1 MLFFDPSGRIEVIKG
16 VFSFELG
23 VGSFQDWTLEN
34 RGGTDVTELLFID
47 SEPVDDIIIQAC
59 TDRGLGFR
67 QLADGNEALA
77 YAKEN
82 KPSIMVLNVEL
93 PKVSGYTVC
102 NKVKKDNGLRAVPLI
117 LTSSQATIDIF
128 EQHKKLKTRA
138 EEYLLKPYSSDD
150 LLARID
156 LLMQEGD
163 DSELSVDMSTA
174 VISDDDAVPLDG
186 ASGSSPF
193 SMPPMPPTGVSGDM
207 EPNSEM
213 AEVLDAATE
222 AVDAWGE
229 PGEEEIQEASADM
242 VLDQTQSLANSAAG
256 DTAVAEDSDGLTAED
271 KKAIRGV
278 RKENIQLKA
287 RVAELESRLGVAENL
302 KERLD
307 KATEQGR
314 QSRAELAKK
323 EQEVLEFQDL
333 LDQQEDQMESLRQQL
348 VEKDSSIASIRA
360 VAEGAELDTEEA
372 QTRVEELEKHEQE
385 LEARE
390 KELSEQLSSLT
401 TQVAELDEQ
410 MASTKEEYESQKAKL
425 LKVKDAIA
433 QALSD
438 LED

>member
-1 MLFFDPSGRIEVIKG
+1 
-16 VFSFELG
+16 
-23 VGSFQDWTLEN
+23 
-34 RGGTDVTELLFID
+34 VTELLFID
-47 SEPVDDIIIQAC
+47 SEPVDDTIIKAC
-59 TDRGLGFR
+59 SDRGLGFR

-82 KPSIMVLNVEL
+82 RPSIMVLNVEL

-102 NKVKKDNGLRAVPLI
+102 NKVKKDNRLRAVPLI

-156 LLMQEGD
+156 LLMQEEGQ
-163 DSELSVDMSTA
+163 EAAPADMGAAHNSTDEVVA
-174 VISDDDAVPLDG
+174 LDG
-186 ASGSSPF
+186 ASGASPF
-193 SMPPMPPTGVSGDM
+193 SMPPMPTGDVSG
-207 EPNSEM
+207 EM
-213 AEVLDAATE
+213 DPGPEMDAILDAASD

-229 PGEEEIQEASADM
+229 PGVDEIQEASADM
-242 VLDQTQSLANSAAG
+242 VLEESGSTDSGTSNGAEKP
-256 DTAVAEDSDGLTAED
+256 AVEVQQEVLSAED
-271 KKAIRGV
+271 KKAVRGV

-287 RVAELESRLGVAENL
+287 RVSELEARLSIAENL

-307 KATEQGR
+307 KASDQAR

-333 LDQQEDQMESLRQQL
+333 LDQQEDQMESLRQGL
-348 VEKDSSIASIRA
+348 VERDSSIASIRA

-390 KELSEQLSSLT
+390 KELSEQLGSLT
-401 TQVAELDEQ
+401 TQVAALDEQ
-410 MASTKEEYESQKAKL
+410 MESTTKEYESQKDKL

-438 LED
+438 LE

>member
-1 MLFFDPSGRIEVIKG
+1 
-16 VFSFELG
+16 
-23 VGSFQDWTLEN
+23 
-34 RGGTDVTELLFID
+34 VTELLFID
-47 SEPVDDIIIQAC
+47 SEPVDDTIIKAC
-59 TDRGLGFR
+59 SDRGLGFR

-82 KPSIMVLNVEL
+82 RPSIMVLNVEL

-102 NKVKKDNGLRAVPLI
+102 NKVKKDTGLRAVPLI

-156 LLMQEGD
+156 LLMQE
-163 DSELSVDMSTA
+163 EAQEEAADMGAPHNATDEVVA
-174 VISDDDAVPLDG
+174 LDG
-186 ASGSSPF
+186 AAGASPF
-193 SMPPMPPTGVSGDM
+193 SMPPMPPGDVSGEL
-207 EPNSEM
+207 EPGPEM
-213 AEVLDAATE
+213 DAILDAASD

-229 PGEEEIQEASADM
+229 PGVDEIQEASADM
-242 VLDQTQSLANSAAG
+242 VLDEPVSAAEP
-256 DTAVAEDSDGLTAED
+256 APAAPQEELSSDD

-287 RVAELESRLGVAENL
+287 RVSELEARLSVAENL

-307 KATEQGR
+307 KASEQAR
-314 QSRAELAKK
+314 QSRGELAKK

-333 LDQQEDQMESLRQQL
+333 LDQQEDQMERMRQDL
-348 VEKDSSIASIRA
+348 VERDSSIASIRA

-385 LEARE
+385 LEIRE
-390 KELSEQLSSLT
+390 KELSEQLESLT
-401 TQVAELDEQ
+401 TQVSALDEQ
-410 MASTKEEYESQKAKL
+410 MASTTKEYESQKEKL

-438 LED
+438 LEE